1 VGDAV
6 EHLRAALN
14 IYTMEETPADW
25 ADAQAALSEALC
37 ARGGRDGGKD
47 VEDALVCI
55 SNALKV
61 TNVTAA
67 PAAWGG
73 CVFRKAVCLV
83 LLKTRDR
90 SENLEHAMALCK
102 DAIAVFSADRYP
114 HDVQPLLHFWC
125 FNHLFSL

>member
-1 VGDAV
+1 M
-6 EHLRAALN
+6 EHLRAALD
-14 IYTMEETPADW
+14 IYSMEETPSDW

-37 ARGGRDGGKD
+37 AKGGRDGGKD
-47 VEDALVCI
+47 VEDALDCI

-61 TNVTAA
+61 TNAVAA

-90 SENLEHAMALCK
+90 SENLEDAMALCK
-102 DAIAVFSADRYP
+102 DAISVFSADRCS
-114 HDVQPLLHFWC
+114 HDAQP
-125 FNHLFSL
+125 